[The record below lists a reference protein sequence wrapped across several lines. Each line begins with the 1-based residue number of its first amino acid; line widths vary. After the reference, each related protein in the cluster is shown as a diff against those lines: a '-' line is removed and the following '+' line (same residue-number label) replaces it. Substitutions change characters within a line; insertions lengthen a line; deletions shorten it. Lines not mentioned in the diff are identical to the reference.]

1 MILLLE
7 RMSRRY
13 AANVRRRDVDPI
25 KVLPDPIKVIRRR
38 VLSVCGEAT
47 ISAMTTLSDLA
58 RLIERHW
65 FVHGRETPIPGLL
78 ITRAE
83 ESTGIIRTVYRPSF
97 CLVVQ
102 GAKMSMLGPTPYHYA
117 EGQCLL
123 ASVDLPVT
131 SRIVRASA
139 DVPYLALSLAIE
151 PVTVAELVAEQVSV
165 PGPAAAFNAL
175 ATSDHDPALRD
186 PLRRLLELL
195 EHPADQ
201 AVLAPLIR
209 REIVWRL
216 LGGTLGPALRQMGL
230 VDTHAARIGRATAF
244 IRDHYA
250 ETLRV
255 ADLAAL
261 AGMSVPGF
269 HRHFKAVTTMTPVQF
284 QKQVRLQEAR
294 RRLVAA
300 EEVARVGF
308 AIGYESLSQFS
319 RDYRRLF
326 GAPPGRDAA
335 AMRAQLVPEPV
346 LP

>member
-1 MILLLE
+1 VIA
-7 RMSRRY
+7 RY
-13 AANVRRRDVDPI
+13 ARNAPSGDVDPI
-25 KVLPDPIKVIRRR
+25 NLLPDPIKMKWPPMRSTRDGANR
-38 VLSVCGEAT
+38 AG
-47 ISAMTTLSDLA
+47 MTMLSDLA
-58 RLIERHW
+58 RRIERQW

-78 ITRAE
+78 ISRAE
-83 ESTGIIRTVYRPSF
+83 EPTGIIRSVYRPSF

-131 SRIVRASA
+131 SRIVKASA
-139 DVPYLALSLAIE
+139 AEPYLALSLAIE
-151 PVTVAELVAEQVSV
+151 PATVAELVAERGQVL
-165 PGPAAAFNAL
+165 GPAPAFAAL
-175 ATSDHDPALRD
+175 TSTDHDPALRD
-186 PLRRLLELL
+186 PLRRLLDLL
-195 EHPADQ
+195 DSPADQ
-201 AVLAPLIR
+201 AVLGPLIR

-216 LGGTLGPALRQMGL
+216 LGGTLGPMLRQMGL
-230 VDTHAARIGRATAF
+230 ADTHAARIGRATAH

-294 RRLVAA
+294 RRLIAA
-300 EEVARVGF
+300 EDVARVGF
-308 AIGYESLSQFS
+308 AMGYESLSQFS

-326 GAPPGRDAA
+326 GAPPGRDATA
-335 AMRAQLVPEPV
+335 LRAQLVPEPA

>member
-1 MILLLE
+1 MT
-7 RMSRRY
+7 RRY
-13 AANVRRRDVDPI
+13 AANVRRRDADPI
-25 KVLPDPIKVIRRR
+25 KVLPDPIKVMRRR
-38 VLSVCGEAT
+38 VLSAGGEAT
-47 ISAMTTLSDLA
+47 MSAMTTLSDLA

-83 ESTGIIRTVYRPSF
+83 EPTGIIRTVYRPSF

-139 DVPYLALSLAIE
+139 DAPYLALSLAIE
-151 PVTVAELVAEQVSV
+151 PMTVAELVAEQASV

-186 PLRRLLELL
+186 PLRRLLDLL
-195 EHPADQ
+195 DHPADQ
-201 AVLAPLIR
+201 VVLAPLIR

-230 VDTHAARIGRATAF
+230 ADTHAARIGRATAF

-335 AMRAQLVPEPV
+335 AMRAQLVSELA

>member
-1 MILLLE
+1 
-7 RMSRRY
+7 
-13 AANVRRRDVDPI
+13 
-25 KVLPDPIKVIRRR
+25 
-38 VLSVCGEAT
+38 
-47 ISAMTTLSDLA
+47 MTTLTDLA
-58 RLIERHW
+58 PLIERHW
-65 FVHGRETPIPGLL
+65 FAHGRETPIDGLL
-78 ITRAE
+78 LTRAE
-83 ESTGIIRTVYRPSF
+83 TPSGIIRSVYRPSF

-102 GAKMSMLGPTPYHYA
+102 GAKTTMLGETPYRYA
-117 EGQCLL
+117 AGQCLL

-131 SRIVRASA
+131 ARITQASHEA
-139 DVPYLALSLAIE
+139 PYLALSLAID
-151 PVTVAELVAEQVSV
+151 PATVTELLAEQA
-165 PGPAAAFNAL
+165 GAL
-175 ATSDHDPALRD
+175 ADAPAFAALSTADHDPTLCD
-186 PLRRLLELL
+186 PLRRLLDLL
-195 EHPADQ
+195 DAPRDAQ
-201 AVLAPLIR
+201 VLAPLVR

-216 LGGTLGPALRQMGL
+216 LGGALGPALRQIGL
-230 VDTHAARIGRATAF
+230 ADTHAARIGRATAH
-244 IRDHYA
+244 IRDHYT

-294 RRLVAA
+294 RRLIAA
-300 EEVARVGF
+300 EEVTRVGF

-335 AMRAQLVPEPV
+335 AVRAQLVPEPA

>member
-1 MILLLE
+1 MDGPEIRGE
-7 RMSRRY
+7 RS
-13 AANVRRRDVDPI
+13 AGDADPI
-25 KVLPDPIKVIRRR
+25 KVLPDPIKVTRPP
-38 VLSVCGEAT
+38 VYSVVGGAKVP
-47 ISAMTTLSDLA
+47 AMTTLSDLA

-83 ESTGIIRTVYRPSF
+83 EPTGIIRSVYRPSF

-102 GAKMSMLGPTPYHYA
+102 GAKMSMLGPTPYHYG

-139 DVPYLALSLAIE
+139 DAPYLALSLAIE
-151 PVTVAELVAEQVSV
+151 PVTVAEMVAEQVSV

-175 ATSDHDPALRD
+175 ATSDHDPALCD
-186 PLRRLLELL
+186 PLRRLLDLL
-195 EHPADQ
+195 DHPADQ

-216 LGGTLGPALRQMGL
+216 LGGALGPALRQMGL

-269 HRHFKAVTTMTPVQF
+269 HRHFKAVTRMTPVQF

-326 GAPPGRDAA
+326 GAPPSRDAA
-335 AMRAQLVPEPV
+335 ALRAQLVPEPA

>member
-1 MILLLE
+1 
-7 RMSRRY
+7 
-13 AANVRRRDVDPI
+13 
-25 KVLPDPIKVIRRR
+25 
-38 VLSVCGEAT
+38 
-47 ISAMTTLSDLA
+47 MTSLCDLA
-58 RLIERHW
+58 PLIERHW
-65 FVHGRETPIPGLL
+65 RTHGRETPIDGLL
-78 ITRAE
+78 INRAD
-83 ESTGIIRTVYRPSF
+83 TPCGPIPALYRPSF

-102 GAKMSMLGPTPYHYA
+102 GGKISVLGGVAYRYA
-117 EGQCLL
+117 AGQCLL

-131 SRIVRASA
+131 SRITEASP
-139 DVPYLALSLAIE
+139 DRPYLALSLAID
-151 PVTVAELVAEQVSV
+151 PAIVAELLIEQTAARDAL
-165 PGPAAAFNAL
+165 PGFAAL

-186 PLRRLLELL
+186 PFRRLLELL
-195 EHPADQ
+195 DCPHDQ
-201 AVLAPLIR
+201 AVLVPMIR

-216 LGGTLGPALRQMGL
+216 LGGPLGPSLRQIGL
-230 VDTHAARIGRATAF
+230 ADTHAARIGRATAH

-250 ETLRV
+250 DTLRV
-255 ADLAAL
+255 AELATL

-294 RRLVAA
+294 RRLIAA

-335 AMRAQLVPEPV
+335 AIRAQLMPEPA

>member
-1 MILLLE
+1 
-7 RMSRRY
+7 
-13 AANVRRRDVDPI
+13 
-25 KVLPDPIKVIRRR
+25 
-38 VLSVCGEAT
+38 
-47 ISAMTTLSDLA
+47 MTSLSDLA
-58 RLIERHW
+58 PLIERHW
-65 FVHGRETPIPGLL
+65 HRHGRETPIDGLR
-78 ITRAE
+78 ITRADAP
-83 ESTGIIRTVYRPSF
+83 SGLIPALYRPSF

-102 GAKMSMLGPTPYHYA
+102 GGKLSMLGDAAYRYA
-117 EGQCLL
+117 AGECLL

-131 SRIVRASA
+131 SRITHASPA
-139 DVPYLALSLAIE
+139 APYLALSLAID
-151 PVTVAELVAEQVSV
+151 PATIAELLVERGSVAA
-165 PGPAAAFNAL
+165 PPPAFAALTTGA
-175 ATSDHDPALRD
+175 HDPALRD

-195 EHPADQ
+195 DSPRDQ
-201 AVLAPLIR
+201 PVLVPMLR

-216 LGGTLGPALRQMGL
+216 LGGPLGPSLRQIGL
-230 VDTHAARIGRATAF
+230 ADTHAARIARATAH
-244 IRDHYA
+244 IRDHFA
-250 ETLRV
+250 RTLRV

-294 RRLVAA
+294 RRLIAA

-308 AIGYESLSQFS
+308 AICYESLSQFS

-335 AMRAQLVPEPV
+335 ALRARLVPEPA

>member
-1 MILLLE
+1 MDGPEIRRE
-7 RMSRRY
+7 RS
-13 AANVRRRDVDPI
+13 AGDADPI
-25 KVLPDPIKVIRRR
+25 NVLPDPIKVKCAPVHLALGDANVR
-38 VLSVCGEAT
+38 C
-47 ISAMTTLSDLA
+47 MTTLSDLA
-58 RLIERHW
+58 QLIERHW
-65 FVHGRETPIPGLL
+65 FIHGRETPIPGLL

-83 ESTGIIRTVYRPSF
+83 EPTGIIRSVYRPSF

-139 DVPYLALSLAIE
+139 AKPYLALSLAIE
-151 PVTVAELVAEQVSV
+151 PVTVAELVAEQASLQS
-165 PGPAAAFNAL
+165 PAAAFHAL

-186 PLRRLLELL
+186 PLRRLLDLL
-195 EHPADQ
+195 DRPADQ
-201 AVLAPLIR
+201 AVLVPLIR

-230 VDTHAARIGRATAF
+230 VDTHAARIGRTTAF
-244 IRDHYA
+244 IRNHYA

-294 RRLVAA
+294 RRLIAA
-300 EEVARVGF
+300 EDVARVGF

-335 AMRAQLVPEPV
+335 ALRV
-346 LP
+346 

>member
-1 MILLLE
+1 
-7 RMSRRY
+7 
-13 AANVRRRDVDPI
+13 
-25 KVLPDPIKVIRRR
+25 
-38 VLSVCGEAT
+38 
-47 ISAMTTLSDLA
+47 MTTLTDLA
-58 RLIERHW
+58 PLIERHW
-65 FVHGRETPIPGLL
+65 FAHGRETPIDGLL
-78 ITRAE
+78 LTRAE
-83 ESTGIIRTVYRPSF
+83 TPSGIIRSVYRPSF

-102 GAKMSMLGPTPYHYA
+102 GAKTTMLGETPYRYA
-117 EGQCLL
+117 AGQCLL

-131 SRIVRASA
+131 ARITQASHEA
-139 DVPYLALSLAIE
+139 PYLALSLAID
-151 PVTVAELVAEQVSV
+151 PAMVTELLAEQA
-165 PGPAAAFNAL
+165 GAL
-175 ATSDHDPALRD
+175 ADAPAFAALSTADHDPALCD
-186 PLRRLLELL
+186 PLRRLLDLL
-195 EHPADQ
+195 DTPRDAQ
-201 AVLAPLIR
+201 VLAPLVR

-216 LGGTLGPALRQMGL
+216 LGGALGPALRQIGL
-230 VDTHAARIGRATAF
+230 ADTHAARIGRATAH

-269 HRHFKAVTTMTPVQF
+269 HRHFKAMTKMTPVQF

-294 RRLVAA
+294 RRLIAA

-335 AMRAQLVPEPV
+335 AVRAQLVPEPA

>member
-1 MILLLE
+1 
-7 RMSRRY
+7 
-13 AANVRRRDVDPI
+13 
-25 KVLPDPIKVIRRR
+25 
-38 VLSVCGEAT
+38 
-47 ISAMTTLSDLA
+47 MTSLADLA
-58 RLIERHW
+58 QLIERHW
-65 FVHGRETPIPGLL
+65 HRHGRLTPIDGLL
-78 ITRAE
+78 LNRAD
-83 ESTGIIRTVYRPSF
+83 SPCGLIPALYRPSF

-102 GAKMSMLGPTPYHYA
+102 GGKMSMLGGVAYRYA
-117 EGQCLL
+117 AGQCLL
-123 ASVDLPVT
+123 ASLDLPVT
-131 SRIVRASA
+131 SRITQASKEQ
-139 DVPYLALSLAIE
+139 PCLALSLAID
-151 PVTVAELVAEQVSV
+151 PSTVAGLLVEQ
-165 PGPAAAFNAL
+165 PAATRDAAPVFTAL
-175 ATSDHDPALRD
+175 TADDHDPALRD
-186 PLRRLLELL
+186 PLKRLLNLL
-195 EHPADQ
+195 DCPADQ
-201 AVLAPLIR
+201 PVLAPMIR

-216 LGGTLGPALRQMGL
+216 LGGSLGASLRQIGL
-230 VDTHAARIGRATAF
+230 ADTHAARVGRATAF

-294 RRLVAA
+294 RRLIAA

-335 AMRAQLVPEPV
+335 AIRAQLVPEPA

>member
-1 MILLLE
+1 M
-7 RMSRRY
+7 
-13 AANVRRRDVDPI
+13 
-25 KVLPDPIKVIRRR
+25 
-38 VLSVCGEAT
+38 LSARGEAT

-83 ESTGIIRTVYRPSF
+83 EPTGIIRSVYRPSF
-97 CLVVQ
+97 CLVLQ
-102 GAKMSMLGPTPYHYA
+102 GAKMSMLGPTPYHYG

-139 DVPYLALSLAIE
+139 DAPYLALSLAIE
-151 PVTVAELVAEQVSV
+151 PVTVAELVAERVSA
-165 PGPAAAFNAL
+165 PGPAAAFPAL

-195 EHPADQ
+195 DHPADQ
-201 AVLAPLIR
+201 AVVAPLIR

-261 AGMSVPGF
+261 ASMSIPGF

-335 AMRAQLVPEPV
+335 ALRAQLVPEPT

>member
-1 MILLLE
+1 
-7 RMSRRY
+7 
-13 AANVRRRDVDPI
+13 
-25 KVLPDPIKVIRRR
+25 
-38 VLSVCGEAT
+38 
-47 ISAMTTLSDLA
+47 MTTLTDLA
-58 RLIERHW
+58 PLIERHW
-65 FVHGRETPIPGLL
+65 FAHGRETPIDGLL
-78 ITRAE
+78 LTRAE
-83 ESTGIIRTVYRPSF
+83 TPSGIVRSVYRPSF

-102 GAKMSMLGPTPYHYA
+102 GAKTTIVGETPYRYA
-117 EGQCLL
+117 AGQCLL

-131 SRIVRASA
+131 ARITQASA
-139 DVPYLALSLAIE
+139 QVPYLALSLAID
-151 PVTVAELVAEQVSV
+151 PAVVTELLADQAGALVDA
-165 PGPAAAFNAL
+165 PAFAALSTAN
-175 ATSDHDPALRD
+175 HDPALCD
-186 PLRRLLELL
+186 PLRRLLDLL
-195 EHPADQ
+195 DAPRDAL
-201 AVLAPLIR
+201 VLAPLVR

-216 LGGTLGPALRQMGL
+216 LGGALGPALRQIGL
-230 VDTHAARIGRATAF
+230 ADTHAARIGRATAH

-294 RRLVAA
+294 RRLIAA

-335 AMRAQLVPEPV
+335 AIREQLVPEPA

>member
-1 MILLLE
+1 
-7 RMSRRY
+7 
-13 AANVRRRDVDPI
+13 
-25 KVLPDPIKVIRRR
+25 
-38 VLSVCGEAT
+38 
-47 ISAMTTLSDLA
+47 MTSLCDLA
-58 RLIERHW
+58 PLIERHW
-65 FVHGRETPIPGLL
+65 RTHGRQTPIDGLL
-78 ITRAE
+78 INRAD
-83 ESTGIIRTVYRPSF
+83 TPCALIPALYRPSF

-102 GAKMSMLGPTPYHYA
+102 GGKMSMLGGVAYRYA
-117 EGQCLL
+117 AGQCLL
-123 ASVDLPVT
+123 ASLDLPVT
-131 SRIVRASA
+131 SRITQASKEQ
-139 DVPYLALSLAIE
+139 PYLALSLAID
-151 PVTVAELVAEQVSV
+151 PSTVAGLLVEQ
-165 PGPAAAFNAL
+165 PAATRDAAPVFTAL
-175 ATSDHDPALRD
+175 TADDHDPALRD
-186 PLRRLLELL
+186 PLKRLLNLL
-195 EHPADQ
+195 DCPADQ
-201 AVLAPLIR
+201 PVLAPMIR

-216 LGGTLGPALRQMGL
+216 LGGSLGASLRQIGL
-230 VDTHAARIGRATAF
+230 ADTHAARIGRATAF

-335 AMRAQLVPEPV
+335 AIRAQLVPEPA

>member
-1 MILLLE
+1 
-7 RMSRRY
+7 
-13 AANVRRRDVDPI
+13 
-25 KVLPDPIKVIRRR
+25 
-38 VLSVCGEAT
+38 
-47 ISAMTTLSDLA
+47 MTTLSDLA
-58 RLIERHW
+58 PLIERHW
-65 FVHGRETPIPGLL
+65 FAHGRETPIDGLIL
-78 ITRAE
+78 TCARTP
-83 ESTGIIRTVYRPSF
+83 SGTIRSVYRPSF

-102 GAKMSMLGPTPYHYA
+102 GAKTTILGETTYRYA
-117 EGQCLL
+117 AGQCLL

-131 SRIVRASA
+131 ARITQASA
-139 DVPYLALSLAIE
+139 SEPFLALSLAIDPATVTEMLAERMQALSE
-151 PVTVAELVAEQVSV
+151 PS
-165 PGPAAAFNAL
+165 GFSAL
-175 ATSDHDPALRD
+175 ATADHDPAVCD

-195 EHPADQ
+195 DAPRDRD
-201 AVLAPLIR
+201 VLAPLVR

-216 LGGTLGPALRQMGL
+216 LGSPLGPSLRQIGL
-230 VDTHAARIGRATAF
+230 AETHAARIGRATAH
-244 IRDHYA
+244 IREHYS

-269 HRHFKAVTTMTPVQF
+269 HRHFKAVTTMTPLQF

-294 RRLVAA
+294 RRLIAA
-300 EEVARVGF
+300 EEVAHVGF

-335 AMRAQLVPEPV
+335 AMRAQLVPQPV